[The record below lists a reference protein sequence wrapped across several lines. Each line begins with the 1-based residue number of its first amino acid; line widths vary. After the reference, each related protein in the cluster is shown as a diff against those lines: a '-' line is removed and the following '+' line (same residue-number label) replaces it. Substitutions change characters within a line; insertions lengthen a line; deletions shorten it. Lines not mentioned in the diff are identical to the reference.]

1 VGGGGFFLKLIS
13 YFCRMT
19 VAYLYLATDGIN
31 DFKKFGIAANANIRL
46 INYNTT
52 EHLRPIYFEKVFV
65 FDSYNDARNA
75 ETTLRQNLKKYIIQT
90 QHIETFVW
98 NDETEKMFNELTKD
112 FTLIEFTNDFVGNL
126 QNKKFPYYEELVK
139 LINYAVESGIPK
151 KTVEKLVIKSRVGYY
166 RENAPAR
173 IVKEDRIKHLVK
185 LTNKELCWDNKPRIL
200 DRMQRLYTFEEEIKK
215 TIG

>member
-1 VGGGGFFLKLIS
+1 
-13 YFCRMT
+13 MAN
-19 VAYLYLATDGIN
+19 AYLYLATDGVN

-65 FDSYNDARNA
+65 FDSYELARNA
-75 ETTLRQNLKKYIIQT
+75 ETNIRQSLKKYIIQT

-98 NDETEKMFNELTKD
+98 NKDTERQFNELTKD
-112 FTLIEFTNDFVGNL
+112 YRLIEFSNDYVGNL
-126 QNKKFPYYEELVK
+126 QNKKYPYYEELVK
-139 LINYAVESGIPK
+139 LINFAVESGIPK

-173 IVKEDRIKHLVK
+173 IVMEDRIKHLVK

-200 DRMQRLYTFEEEIKK
+200 DRMQRLYTFEEEIKN
-215 TIG
+215 ILA

>member
-1 VGGGGFFLKLIS
+1 
-13 YFCRMT
+13 MT
-19 VAYLYLATDGIN
+19 NAYLYLATDGVN
-31 DFKKFGIAANANIRL
+31 DFKKFGIAANVNIRL

-75 ETTLRQNLKKYIIQT
+75 ETNLRQNLKKYIIQT

-98 NDETEKMFNELTKD
+98 NDETANTFNELTKD
-112 FTLIEFTNDFVGNL
+112 FRLIEFTNDYVGNL

-151 KTVEKLVIKSRVGYY
+151 KTVEKLAIKSRVGYY
-166 RENAPAR
+166 REDAPAR
-173 IVKEDRIKHLVK
+173 IIMEDRIKHLVK

-200 DRMQRLYTFEEEIKK
+200 DRMQRLYTFEEQIKN
-215 TIG
+215 ILR

>member
-1 VGGGGFFLKLIS
+1 
-13 YFCRMT
+13 MT

-139 LINYAVESGIPK
+139 LINYAVESGIPR

>member
-1 VGGGGFFLKLIS
+1 
-13 YFCRMT
+13 MT
-19 VAYLYLATDGIN
+19 NAYLYLATDGVN

-75 ETTLRQNLKKYIIQT
+75 ETNLRQNLKKYIIQT

-98 NDETEKMFNELTKD
+98 NDETENMFNELTKD
-112 FTLIEFTNDFVGNL
+112 FTLIEFTNDYVGNL

-173 IVKEDRIKHLVK
+173 IVMEDRIKHLVK

-200 DRMQRLYTFEEEIKK
+200 DRMQRLYTFEEQIK
-215 TIG
+215 TILG

>member
-1 VGGGGFFLKLIS
+1 
-13 YFCRMT
+13 MT

-75 ETTLRQNLKKYIIQT
+75 ETILRQNLKKYIIQT

-139 LINYAVESGIPK
+139 LINYAVESGVPK

>member
-1 VGGGGFFLKLIS
+1 
-13 YFCRMT
+13 MT
-19 VAYLYLATDGIN
+19 NAYLYLATDGVN

-75 ETTLRQNLKKYIIQT
+75 ETNLRQNLKKYIIQT

-98 NDETEKMFNELTKD
+98 NDETENMFNELTKD

-166 RENAPAR
+166 RENAPTR
-173 IVKEDRIKHLVK
+173 IVMEDRIKHLVK

-215 TIG
+215 ILE

>member
-1 VGGGGFFLKLIS
+1 
-13 YFCRMT
+13 MT
-19 VAYLYLATDGIN
+19 NAYLYLATDGVN

-65 FDSYNDARNA
+65 FDSYNEARDA
-75 ETTLRQNLKKYIIQT
+75 ETNLRQNLKKFIIQT

-98 NDETEKMFNELTKD
+98 NDETKEMFNELTKE
-112 FTLIEFTNDFVGNL
+112 FTLIEFTNDYVGNL
-126 QNKKFPYYEELVK
+126 QNKKFPYHEELVK

-151 KTVEKLVIKSRVGYY
+151 KTIEKLVIKSRVGYY
-166 RENAPAR
+166 REDAPAR
-173 IVKEDRIKHLVK
+173 VVMEDRIKHLVT

-200 DRMQRLYTFEEEIKK
+200 DRMQRLYTFEEQIK
-215 TIG
+215 TILG

>member
-1 VGGGGFFLKLIS
+1 
-13 YFCRMT
+13 MT
-19 VAYLYLATDGIN
+19 NAYLYLATDGVN
-31 DFKKFGIAANANIRL
+31 DFKKFGIAANVNIRL

-75 ETTLRQNLKKYIIQT
+75 ETNLRQNLKKYIIQT

-98 NDETEKMFNELTKD
+98 NDETANTFNELTKD
-112 FTLIEFTNDFVGNL
+112 FRLIEFTNDYVGNL

-151 KTVEKLVIKSRVGYY
+151 KTVEKLAIKSRVGYY
-166 RENAPAR
+166 REDAPAR
-173 IVKEDRIKHLVK
+173 IIMEDRIKHLVK

-200 DRMQRLYTFEEEIKK
+200 DRMQRLYTFEEQIKN
-215 TIG
+215 ILG

>member
-1 VGGGGFFLKLIS
+1 
-13 YFCRMT
+13 MT
-19 VAYLYLATDGIN
+19 NAYLYLATDGEN
-31 DFKKFGIAANANIRL
+31 DFKKFGIAANVNIRL

-65 FDSYNDARNA
+65 FDNYEQARNA
-75 ETTLRQNLKKYIIQT
+75 ETELRRELKKYIVQT
-90 QHIETFVW
+90 QHIETFIW
-98 NDETEKMFNELTKD
+98 NKNTEKLFNELTKGH
-112 FTLIEFTNDFVGNL
+112 TLVEFTNDFVGNL

-173 IVKEDRIKHLVK
+173 IVMEDRIKHLVK

-200 DRMQRLYTFEEEIKK
+200 DRMQRLYTFEEQIKN
-215 TIG
+215 ILG

>member
-1 VGGGGFFLKLIS
+1 
-13 YFCRMT
+13 MAN
-19 VAYLYLATDGIN
+19 AYLYLATDGVN

-65 FDSYNDARNA
+65 FDSYELARNA
-75 ETTLRQNLKKYIIQT
+75 ETNIRQSLKKYIIQT
-90 QHIETFVW
+90 QRIETFVW
-98 NDETEKMFNELTKD
+98 NEDTERQFNELTKD
-112 FTLIEFTNDFVGNL
+112 YTLIEFSNDYEGNL
-126 QNKKFPYYEELVK
+126 QNKKYPYYEELVK
-139 LINYAVESGIPK
+139 LINFAVESGIPK

-173 IVKEDRIKHLVK
+173 IVMEDRIKHLIK

-200 DRMQRLYTFEEEIKK
+200 DRMQRLYIFEEEIKK
-215 TIG
+215 IIG

>member
-1 VGGGGFFLKLIS
+1 MGVFFLKLIS
-13 YFCRMT
+13 YVYCMT

-75 ETTLRQNLKKYIIQT
+75 ETILRQNLKKYIIQT

-139 LINYAVESGIPK
+139 LINYAVESGVPK

>member
-1 VGGGGFFLKLIS
+1 
-13 YFCRMT
+13 MT

-98 NDETEKMFNELTKD
+98 NDETEKMFNDLTKD

-139 LINYAVESGIPK
+139 LINYAVESGVPK

-173 IVKEDRIKHLVK
+173 IVMEDRIKHLVK

>member
-1 VGGGGFFLKLIS
+1 
-13 YFCRMT
+13 MT
-19 VAYLYLATDGIN
+19 NAYLYLATDGVN
-31 DFKKFGIAANANIRL
+31 DFKKFGIAANVNIRL

-65 FDSYNDARNA
+65 FNNYEQARNA
-75 ETTLRQNLKKYIIQT
+75 ETELRRELKKYIVQT
-90 QHIETFVW
+90 QHIETFIW
-98 NDETEKMFNELTKD
+98 NEVTEKLFNELTKD
-112 FTLIEFTNDFVGNL
+112 YTLIEFSNDFVGNL

-166 RENAPAR
+166 REDAPTR
-173 IVKEDRIKHLVK
+173 IVMEDRIKHLIK

-200 DRMQRLYTFEEEIKK
+200 DRMQRLYTFEEQIKN
-215 TIG
+215 ILR

>member
-1 VGGGGFFLKLIS
+1 
-13 YFCRMT
+13 MT
-19 VAYLYLATDGIN
+19 NAYLYLATDGVN

-65 FDSYNDARNA
+65 FDSYNEARDA
-75 ETTLRQNLKKYIIQT
+75 ETNLRQNLKKFIIQT

-98 NDETEKMFNELTKD
+98 NDETKEVFNELTKE
-112 FTLIEFTNDFVGNL
+112 FTLIEFTNDYVGNL
-126 QNKKFPYYEELVK
+126 QNKKFPYHEELVK

-166 RENAPAR
+166 REDAPAR
-173 IVKEDRIKHLVK
+173 IVMEDRIKHLVR

-200 DRMQRLYTFEEEIKK
+200 DRMQRLYTFEEQIK
-215 TIG
+215 TILA

>member
-1 VGGGGFFLKLIS
+1 
-13 YFCRMT
+13 MAN
-19 VAYLYLATDGIN
+19 AYLYLATDGVN

-65 FDSYNDARNA
+65 FDSYELARNA
-75 ETTLRQNLKKYIIQT
+75 ETNIRQSLKKYIIQT
-90 QHIETFVW
+90 QRIETFVW
-98 NDETEKMFNELTKD
+98 NEDTERQFNELTKD
-112 FTLIEFTNDFVGNL
+112 YALIEFSNDYVGNL
-126 QNKKFPYYEELVK
+126 QNKKYPYYEELVK
-139 LINYAVESGIPK
+139 LINFAVESGIPK

-166 RENAPAR
+166 SENSPAR
-173 IVKEDRIKHLVK
+173 IVMEDRIKHLIK

-200 DRMQRLYTFEEEIKK
+200 DRMQRLYIFEEEIKK

>member
-1 VGGGGFFLKLIS
+1 
-13 YFCRMT
+13 MT

-65 FDSYNDARNA
+65 FDSYNEARDA
-75 ETTLRQNLKKYIIQT
+75 ETNLRQSLKKFIIQT

-98 NDETEKMFNELTKD
+98 NDETKEMFNELTKE
-112 FTLIEFTNDFVGNL
+112 FTLIEFTNDYVGNL
-126 QNKKFPYYEELVK
+126 QNKKFPYHEELVK

-166 RENAPAR
+166 REDAPAR
-173 IVKEDRIKHLVK
+173 IVMEDRIKHLVK

-200 DRMQRLYTFEEEIKK
+200 DRMQRLYTFEEQIK
-215 TIG
+215 TILA

>member
-1 VGGGGFFLKLIS
+1 
-13 YFCRMT
+13 MT
-19 VAYLYLATDGIN
+19 NAYLYLATDGVN

-65 FDSYNDARNA
+65 FDSYELVRNA
-75 ETTLRQNLKKYIIQT
+75 ETNIRQSLKKYIIQT
-90 QHIETFVW
+90 QRIETFVW
-98 NDETEKMFNELTKD
+98 NEDTERKFNELTKD
-112 FTLIEFTNDFVGNL
+112 YTLIEFSNDYVGNL
-126 QNKKFPYYEELVK
+126 QNKKYPYYGELVK
-139 LINYAVESGIPK
+139 LINFAVESGIPK

-173 IVKEDRIKHLVK
+173 IVMEDRIKHLIK

-200 DRMQRLYTFEEEIKK
+200 DRMQRLYCLEEEIKSLLVNLQ
-215 TIG
+215 

>member
-1 VGGGGFFLKLIS
+1 
-13 YFCRMT
+13 MAN
-19 VAYLYLATDGIN
+19 AYLYLATDGVN

-65 FDSYNDARNA
+65 FDSYELARNA
-75 ETTLRQNLKKYIIQT
+75 ETNIRQSLKKYIIQT
-90 QHIETFVW
+90 QRIETFVW
-98 NDETEKMFNELTKD
+98 NEDTERQFNELTKD
-112 FTLIEFTNDFVGNL
+112 YILIEFSNDYVGNL
-126 QNKKFPYYEELVK
+126 QNKKYPYYEELVK
-139 LINYAVESGIPK
+139 LINFAVESGIPK

-173 IVKEDRIKHLVK
+173 IVMEDRVKHLIK

-200 DRMQRLYTFEEEIKK
+200 DRMQRLYIFEEEIKK

>member
-1 VGGGGFFLKLIS
+1 
-13 YFCRMT
+13 MT
-19 VAYLYLATDGIN
+19 NAYLYLATDGIN
-31 DFKKFGIAANANIRL
+31 DYKKFGIAANANIRL

-65 FDSYNDARNA
+65 FNNYEQARNA
-75 ETTLRQNLKKYIIQT
+75 ETNLRQNLKKYIVQT
-90 QHIETFVW
+90 QHIETFIW
-98 NDETEKMFNELTKD
+98 NDETELMFNDLTKD

-166 RENAPAR
+166 REDAPAR
-173 IVKEDRIKHLVK
+173 IVMEDRIKHLVK

-200 DRMQRLYTFEEEIKK
+200 DRMQRLYTFEEQIKN
-215 TIG
+215 ILG

>member
-1 VGGGGFFLKLIS
+1 MGFFFLKLIS
-13 YFCRMT
+13 YVCNMT

-98 NDETEKMFNELTKD
+98 NDETEEMFNELTKD

-173 IVKEDRIKHLVK
+173 IVMEDRIKHLVK

>member
-1 VGGGGFFLKLIS
+1 
-13 YFCRMT
+13 MT
-19 VAYLYLATDGIN
+19 NAYLYLATDGVN

-65 FDSYNDARNA
+65 FDSYNEARDA
-75 ETTLRQNLKKYIIQT
+75 ETNLRQNLKKFIIQT

-98 NDETEKMFNELTKD
+98 NNETKEMFNELTKE
-112 FTLIEFTNDFVGNL
+112 FTLIEFTNDYVGNL
-126 QNKKFPYYEELVK
+126 QNKKFPYHEELVK

-166 RENAPAR
+166 REDAPPR
-173 IVKEDRIKHLVK
+173 IVLEDRIKHLVK

-200 DRMQRLYTFEEEIKK
+200 DRMQRLYTFEEQIK
-215 TIG
+215 TILA

>member
-1 VGGGGFFLKLIS
+1 
-13 YFCRMT
+13 MT
-19 VAYLYLATDGIN
+19 NAYLYLATDGVN

-75 ETTLRQNLKKYIIQT
+75 ETNLRQNLKKYIIQT

-98 NDETEKMFNELTKD
+98 NDETENMFNELTKD
-112 FTLIEFTNDFVGNL
+112 FTLIEFTNDYVGNL

-166 RENAPAR
+166 REDAPAR
-173 IVKEDRIKHLVK
+173 IVMEDRIKHLVK

-200 DRMQRLYTFEEEIKK
+200 DRMQRLYTFEEQIK
-215 TIG
+215 TILG

>member
-1 VGGGGFFLKLIS
+1 
-13 YFCRMT
+13 MT
-19 VAYLYLATDGIN
+19 HAYLYLATDGVN

-65 FDSYNDARNA
+65 FDSYELARNA
-75 ETTLRQNLKKYIIQT
+75 ETNIRQSLKKYIIQT
-90 QHIETFVW
+90 QRIETFVW
-98 NDETEKMFNELTKD
+98 NEDTERQFNELTKNY
-112 FTLIEFTNDFVGNL
+112 TLIEFSNDYVGNL
-126 QNKKFPYYEELVK
+126 QNKKYPYYEELVK
-139 LINYAVESGIPK
+139 LINFAVESGIPK

-173 IVKEDRIKHLVK
+173 IVMEDRIKHLIK

-200 DRMQRLYTFEEEIKK
+200 DRMQRLYIFEEEIKK

>member
-1 VGGGGFFLKLIS
+1 
-13 YFCRMT
+13 MT
-19 VAYLYLATDGIN
+19 NAYLYLATDGVN
-31 DFKKFGIAANANIRL
+31 DFKKFGIAANVNIRL

-75 ETTLRQNLKKYIIQT
+75 ETNLRQNLKKYIIQT

-112 FTLIEFTNDFVGNL
+112 FRLIEFTNDYVGNL

-151 KTVEKLVIKSRVGYY
+151 KTVEKLAIKSRVGYY
-166 RENAPAR
+166 REDAPAR
-173 IVKEDRIKHLVK
+173 IIMEDRIKHLVK

-200 DRMQRLYTFEEEIKK
+200 DRMQRLYTFEEQIKN
-215 TIG
+215 ILR

>member
-1 VGGGGFFLKLIS
+1 
-13 YFCRMT
+13 MT
-19 VAYLYLATDGIN
+19 NAYLYLATDGVN

-75 ETTLRQNLKKYIIQT
+75 ETNLRQNLKKYIIQT

-98 NDETEKMFNELTKD
+98 NNKTEKMFNELTKE
-112 FTLIEFTNDFVGNL
+112 FTQIEFTNDFVGNL
-126 QNKKFPYYEELVK
+126 QNKKFPYHEELIK
-139 LINYAVESGIPK
+139 LINYAVESGISK

-166 RENAPAR
+166 REDAPPR
-173 IVKEDRIKHLVK
+173 IVMEDRIKHLVK

-200 DRMQRLYTFEEEIKK
+200 DRMQRLYTFEEQIK
-215 TIG
+215 TILA

>member
-1 VGGGGFFLKLIS
+1 
-13 YFCRMT
+13 MT
-19 VAYLYLATDGIN
+19 NAYLYLATDGVN
-31 DFKKFGIAANANIRL
+31 DFKKIGIAANANIRL

-65 FDSYNDARNA
+65 FDSYNEARDA
-75 ETTLRQNLKKYIIQT
+75 ETNLRQNLKKFIIQT

-98 NDETEKMFNELTKD
+98 NDETKKMFNELTKE
-112 FTLIEFTNDFVGNL
+112 FTLIEFTNDYVGNL
-126 QNKKFPYYEELVK
+126 QNKKFPYHEELVK

-166 RENAPAR
+166 REDAPAR
-173 IVKEDRIKHLVK
+173 IVMEDRIKHLVK

-200 DRMQRLYTFEEEIKK
+200 DRMQRLYTFEEQIK
-215 TIG
+215 TILA

>member
-1 VGGGGFFLKLIS
+1 
-13 YFCRMT
+13 MT
-19 VAYLYLATDGIN
+19 NAYLYLATDGVN

-65 FDSYNDARNA
+65 FDSYNEARNA
-75 ETTLRQNLKKYIIQT
+75 ETNLRQNLKKYIIQT

-98 NDETEKMFNELTKD
+98 NDETEEMFNELTKD
-112 FTLIEFTNDFVGNL
+112 FTLIEFTNDYVGNL

-166 RENAPAR
+166 REDAPAR
-173 IVKEDRIKHLVK
+173 IVMEDRIKHLVK

-200 DRMQRLYTFEEEIKK
+200 DRMQRLYTFEEQIK
-215 TIG
+215 TILG

>member
-1 VGGGGFFLKLIS
+1 
-13 YFCRMT
+13 MT
-19 VAYLYLATDGIN
+19 NAYLYLATDGVN

-65 FDSYNDARNA
+65 FDSYEQARNA
-75 ETTLRQNLKKYIIQT
+75 ETNIRQTLKKYIIQT

-98 NDETEKMFNELTKD
+98 NKDTERQFNELTKD
-112 FTLIEFTNDFVGNL
+112 YRLIEFSNDYVGNL
-126 QNKKFPYYEELVK
+126 QNKKYPYYEELVK
-139 LINYAVESGIPK
+139 LINFAVESGIPK

-173 IVKEDRIKHLVK
+173 IVMEDRIKHLVK

-200 DRMQRLYTFEEEIKK
+200 DRMQRLYTFEEEIKN
-215 TIG
+215 ILA

>member
-1 VGGGGFFLKLIS
+1 
-13 YFCRMT
+13 MT
-19 VAYLYLATDGIN
+19 NAYLYLATDGVN

-65 FDSYNDARNA
+65 FDSYNEARDA
-75 ETTLRQNLKKYIIQT
+75 ETNLRQNLKKFIIQT

-98 NDETEKMFNELTKD
+98 NDETKEMFNELTKE
-112 FTLIEFTNDFVGNL
+112 FTLIEFTNDYVGNL
-126 QNKKFPYYEELVK
+126 QNKKFPYHEELVK

-166 RENAPAR
+166 REDAPAR
-173 IVKEDRIKHLVK
+173 IVMEDRIKHLVK

-200 DRMQRLYTFEEEIKK
+200 DRMQRLYTFEEQIK
-215 TIG
+215 TILG

>member
-1 VGGGGFFLKLIS
+1 MI
-13 YFCRMT
+13 
-19 VAYLYLATDGIN
+19 VAYLYLATDGVN

-75 ETTLRQNLKKYIIQT
+75 ETNLRQNLKKYIIQT

-126 QNKKFPYYEELVK
+126 QNKKYPYYEELVK
-139 LINYAVESGIPK
+139 LINFAVESGIPK

-173 IVKEDRIKHLVK
+173 IVMEDRVKHLIK

-200 DRMQRLYTFEEEIKK
+200 DRMQRLYIFEEEIKK

>member
-1 VGGGGFFLKLIS
+1 
-13 YFCRMT
+13 MT
-19 VAYLYLATDGIN
+19 NAYLYLATDGVN

-65 FDSYNDARNA
+65 FDSYNEARNA
-75 ETTLRQNLKKYIIQT
+75 ETNLRQNLKKYIIQT

-98 NDETEKMFNELTKD
+98 NDETEEMFNELIKD
-112 FTLIEFTNDFVGNL
+112 FTLIEFTNDYVGNL

-166 RENAPAR
+166 REDAPAR
-173 IVKEDRIKHLVK
+173 IVMEDRIKHLVK

-200 DRMQRLYTFEEEIKK
+200 DRMQRLYTFEEEIKN
-215 TIG
+215 ILA

>member
-1 VGGGGFFLKLIS
+1 
-13 YFCRMT
+13 MAN
-19 VAYLYLATDGIN
+19 AYLYLATDGVN

-65 FDSYNDARNA
+65 FDSYELARNA
-75 ETTLRQNLKKYIIQT
+75 ETNIRQSLKKYIIQT
-90 QHIETFVW
+90 QRIETFVW
-98 NDETEKMFNELTKD
+98 NEDTERQFNELTKD
-112 FTLIEFTNDFVGNL
+112 YALIEFSNDYVGNL
-126 QNKKFPYYEELVK
+126 QNKKYPYYEELVK
-139 LINYAVESGIPK
+139 LINFAVESGIPK

-173 IVKEDRIKHLVK
+173 IVMEDRIKHLIK

-200 DRMQRLYTFEEEIKK
+200 DRMQRLYIFEEEIKK

>member
-1 VGGGGFFLKLIS
+1 
-13 YFCRMT
+13 MT
-19 VAYLYLATDGIN
+19 LAYLYLATDGIN

-75 ETTLRQNLKKYIIQT
+75 ETTLRQNLRKYIIQT

-151 KTVEKLVIKSRVGYY
+151 KMVEKLVIKSRVGYY

-173 IVKEDRIKHLVK
+173 IVMEDRIKHLVK

>member
-1 VGGGGFFLKLIS
+1 MGFFFLKLIS
-13 YFCRMT
+13 YVCSMT

-98 NDETEKMFNELTKD
+98 NDETEEMFNELTKD

-173 IVKEDRIKHLVK
+173 IVMEDRIKHLVK